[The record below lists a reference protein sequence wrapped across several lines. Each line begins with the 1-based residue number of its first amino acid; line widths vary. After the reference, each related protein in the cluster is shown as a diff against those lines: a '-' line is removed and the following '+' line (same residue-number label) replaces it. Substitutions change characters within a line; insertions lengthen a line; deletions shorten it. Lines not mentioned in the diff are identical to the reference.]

1 VLLHDGE
8 SIIGRGSYSVSF
20 SDSEDSEDSAPA
32 TESYW
37 TNEDSCPVLFACP
50 IVLEHNYGM
59 ELIDPDVLAS
69 AMEA

>member
-1 VLLHDGE
+1 M
-8 SIIGRGSYSVSF
+8 SF

-32 TESYW
+32 SESYW
-37 TNEDSCPVLFACP
+37 TNEDSCPVLLACP
-50 IVLEHNYGM
+50 IVLEHDYGM